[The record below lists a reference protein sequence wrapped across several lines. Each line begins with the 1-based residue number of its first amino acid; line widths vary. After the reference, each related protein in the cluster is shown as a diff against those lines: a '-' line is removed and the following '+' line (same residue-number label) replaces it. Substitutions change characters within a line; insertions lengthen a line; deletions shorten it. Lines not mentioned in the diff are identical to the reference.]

1 MAILRASTL
10 VHTHSPVPSAS
21 LPCTAFRV
29 RSLSRRITQLY
40 DDTLAP
46 SGLRS
51 TQFSLL
57 AHVRRTRAEQGPSVT
72 ELADRLRM
80 DRTTLTRNLRPL
92 LAAGLVSL
100 QSGADARRKAV
111 VITPAGEAAFCEAR
125 ELWKH
130 AQQRVRTLG
139 GASTIAQLERLI
151 DSLLPRFEA
160 SEVPPP

>member
-1 MAILRASTL
+1 MHLT
-10 VHTHSPVPSAS
+10 VPPVS

-57 AHVRRTRAEQGPSVT
+57 AHVRRTRADPGPSVT

-100 QSGADARRKAV
+100 ESGTDARRKAV
-111 VITPAGEAAFCEAR
+111 VITPAGEAAFRQAR

-130 AQQRVRTLG
+130 AQQRIRTLG

-151 DSLLPRFEA
+151 DSLLSRFEDSEA
-160 SEVPPP
+160 SPP

>member
-1 MAILRASTL
+1 M
-10 VHTHSPVPSAS
+10 HDQVPPPS

-46 SGLRS
+46 CGLRS

-57 AHVRRTRAEQGPSVT
+57 AHVRQTRAGRSPSVT

-92 LAAGLVSL
+92 LAAGLVAL
-100 QSGADARRKAV
+100 QGSADARRKAV
-111 VITPAGEAAFCEAR
+111 VITPAGEAAFREAR
-125 ELWKH
+125 ELWKQ

-139 GASTIAQLERLI
+139 GASTIAQLEQLI
-151 DSLLPRFEA
+151 DSLLPRFEDTQA
-160 SEVPPP
+160 STP